1 MVSTT
6 RSPRD
11 QNINIRISRQQRAVI
26 DQAAQALGKSRS
38 DFMVESAYREAEQV
52 LLDRTVFT
60 LDEQAF
66 AEFEA
71 LLDAPPAPTEALRQ
85 LLLSKAPW
93 E

>member
-1 MVSTT
+1 MGVMRT
-6 RSPRD
+6 PRD
-11 QNINIRISRQQRAVI
+11 QTINIRVSRQQRDVI
-26 DQAAQALGKSRS
+26 DLAAQTLGKSRS
-38 DFMVESAYREAEQV
+38 DFMVETAYREAEQV

-71 LLDAPPAPTEALRQ
+71 MLDTPPAPTQGLRK
-85 LLLSKAPW
+85 LLTTKAPW

>member
-1 MVSTT
+1 MGVMRT
-6 RSPRD
+6 PRD
-11 QNINIRISRQQRAVI
+11 QNINIRVSRQQRDVI
-26 DQAAQALGKSRS
+26 DLAAQTLGKSRS
-38 DFMVESAYREAEQV
+38 DFMVETAYREAEQV

-71 LLDAPPAPTEALRQ
+71 MLDTPPAPTQRLRK
-85 LLLSKAPW
+85 LLTTKAPW

>member
-1 MVSTT
+1 MRAT
-6 RSPRD
+6 RTLRD
-11 QNINIRISRQQRAVI
+11 QTINIRVSRRQRDVI

-60 LDEQAF
+60 LDAHAF

-71 LLDAPPAPTEALRQ
+71 MLDAPPAPSDALRK
-85 LLLSKAPW
+85 LLSSKAPW

>member
-1 MVSTT
+1 MGAT
-6 RSPRD
+6 RALRD
-11 QNINIRISRQQRAVI
+11 QTISIRVSRRQRDVI
-26 DQAAQALGKSRS
+26 DQAALALGKSRS

-66 AEFEA
+66 EEFEA
-71 LLDAPPAPTEALRQ
+71 LLDAPPAPTEALRK
-85 LLLSKAPW
+85 LLTSKAPW

>member
-1 MVSTT
+1 MGTT
-6 RSPRD
+6 RTLRD
-11 QNINIRISRQQRAVI
+11 QTINIRVSRQQRDVI

-38 DFMVESAYREAEQV
+38 DFMVETAYREAEQV

-71 LLDAPPAPTEALRQ
+71 MLDAPPAPTDALRN
-85 LLLSKAPW
+85 LLTSKAPW